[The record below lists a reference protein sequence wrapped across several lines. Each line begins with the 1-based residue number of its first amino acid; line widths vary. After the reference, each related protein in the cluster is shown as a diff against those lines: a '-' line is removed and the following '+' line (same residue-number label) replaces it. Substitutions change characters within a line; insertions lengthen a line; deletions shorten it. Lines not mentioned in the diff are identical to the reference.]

1 MRILIIEDE
10 NIAANDLVEI
20 IKKVKPTVSF
30 IKVLTS
36 VDEAILFLKEN
47 SDFDLIFSDIQLG
60 DGNCFEIFEQ
70 VKISVPIV
78 FCTAYNQYMLNAFK
92 TNGIDYILKPFDA
105 IQIEKAIQ
113 KFEMLTSPQT
123 NYIDRIIN
131 LFHDNRNRTEKSFI
145 IFYKEKIIPI
155 DFNEIALIF
164 LKQNTVQ
171 ITTFQNKT
179 YKTNQTLKE
188 IEKQLDN
195 RFFRANRQFFIHR
208 KAVKDVSKLFNR
220 KLLLNLTI
228 GLDTE
233 ITVSKEKSDAFLDW
247 LRSV

>member
-60 DGNCFEIFEQ
+60 DGICFEIFEQ

-164 LKQNTVQ
+164 LKQNIVSV
-171 ITTFQNKT
+171 ITFQNKI
-179 YKTNQTLKE
+179 YKTNQTLEE

-195 RFFRANRQFFIHR
+195 RFFRVNRQFFIHR

-233 ITVSKEKSDAFLDW
+233 ITISKEKYAAFLDW

>member
-60 DGNCFEIFEQ
+60 DGICFEIFEQ

-105 IQIEKAIQ
+105 IQIEKASQ
-113 KFEMLTSPQT
+113 KFEMLTRQQT
-123 NYIDRIIN
+123 NYRDRIIN
-131 LFHDNRNRTEKSFI
+131 LFHDNRNRT
-145 IFYKEKIIPI
+145 
-155 DFNEIALIF
+155 
-164 LKQNTVQ
+164 
-171 ITTFQNKT
+171 
-179 YKTNQTLKE
+179 
-188 IEKQLDN
+188 
-195 RFFRANRQFFIHR
+195 
-208 KAVKDVSKLFNR
+208 
-220 KLLLNLTI
+220 
-228 GLDTE
+228 
-233 ITVSKEKSDAFLDW
+233 
-247 LRSV
+247 

>member
-164 LKQNTVQ
+164 LKQNIVSV
-171 ITTFQNKT
+171 ITFQNKI
-179 YKTNQTLKE
+179 YKTNQTLEE

-195 RFFRANRQFFIHR
+195 RFFRVNRQFFIHR

-233 ITVSKEKSDAFLDW
+233 ITISKEKYAAFLDW